1 MWARVGARIGP
12 ISGALT
18 ARVPFDELQQVSSAT
33 CNHLVEQRTGLGVV
47 TYRRIAYSMA
57 SVSHRILI

>member
-33 CNHLVEQRTGLGVV
+33 CNHLVEQRTG
-47 TYRRIAYSMA
+47 AA
-57 SVSHRILI
+57 AAWAW